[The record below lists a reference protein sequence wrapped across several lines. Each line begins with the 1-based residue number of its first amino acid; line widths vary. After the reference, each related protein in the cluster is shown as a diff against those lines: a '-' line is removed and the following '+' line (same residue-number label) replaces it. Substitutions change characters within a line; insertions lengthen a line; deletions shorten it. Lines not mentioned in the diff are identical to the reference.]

1 MTPYT
6 QEQIEERFATLP
18 PVVQEALG
26 SAETGEVLRRIG
38 SHHDLHID
46 QMGTLNDITVFV
58 MLGLIPRNTYA
69 STLAQELGISKEE
82 AGDIVKDVNTEILTP
97 ISAALKQTT
106 NLSLEDDEDELAMPT
121 RDEILREI
129 ESPGNSPVKEVKIIR
144 ESNISEPSQ
153 ALKHEENALTLKDNP
168 EEISTKETRTTSA
181 QTNILETKLRHSSHI
196 PPTTSSVEETT
207 SSQSST
213 ILDPYREAIE

>member
-1 MTPYT
+1 
-6 QEQIEERFATLP
+6 
-18 PVVQEALG
+18 
-26 SAETGEVLRRIG
+26 
-38 SHHDLHID
+38 
-46 QMGTLNDITVFV
+46 
-58 MLGLIPRNTYA
+58 
-69 STLAQELGISKEE
+69 
-82 AGDIVKDVNTEILTP
+82 
-97 ISAALKQTT
+97 
-106 NLSLEDDEDELAMPT
+106 MPT

-129 ESPGNSPVKEVKIIR
+129 ESPDNSPVKEVKIIR
-144 ESNISEPSQ
+144 ESNTSEPSQ